1 MQTIWTRAVHSAW
14 RPSLK
19 QPLRE
24 CTTAHRGSMLQEA
37 APATPPWHI
46 WARSAASCALRHRA
60 QWRATVDAAARTSAA
75 ARLQLTGA
83 PVCAIAAVVGAGFGC
98 APSARLAPAGSKAA
112 GLGGEARALA
122 VALRARPKRAW
133 LVTQRGLWGRSGP
146 EIAVAREARMP
157 IPRGRDP
164 TQVRPLLLQTWV
176 DAMPARYQPYLRLAR
191 ADKPIGTWLLLWPGC
206 WSIAMVA
213 PAAGLPD
220 LLLLSKFALGAVVMR
235 GAGCTINDM
244 WDRDIDRK
252 VACTAPT
259 FTQPRACPSFAG
271 S

>member
-1 MQTIWTRAVHSAW
+1 MMQPLPPTCFLASIAPTTKHLRGLTMRSLFLVRALSSFSPMQRIWTRALHSAW

-19 QPLRE
+19 QSRD

-75 ARLQLTGA
+75 ARLPLTGT
-83 PVCAIAAVVGAGFGC
+83 PVCAIPAVVSTGLAC
-98 APSARLAPAGSKAA
+98 APSARLGPAGSEAA
-112 GLGGEARALA
+112 GLGGAQAAAPALA
-122 VALRARPKRAW
+122 VALRARPQRAW
-133 LVTQRGLWGRSGP
+133 LETRRGLWGRSGP

-164 TQVRPLLLQTWV
+164 TPVRLLPLPTWV

-191 ADKPIGTWLLLWPGC
+191 ADKPIGTWLLLWPG
-206 WSIAMVA
+206 
-213 PAAGLPD
+213 
-220 LLLLSKFALGAVVMR
+220 
-235 GAGCTINDM
+235 
-244 WDRDIDRK
+244 
-252 VACTAPT
+252 
-259 FTQPRACPSFAG
+259 
-271 S
+271 

>member
-1 MQTIWTRAVHSAW
+1 M
-14 RPSLK
+14 K
-19 QPLRE
+19 QPSE
-24 CTTAHRGSMLQEA
+24 CTTAHRGFMLHVA
-37 APATPPWHI
+37 SPDTHPCHI
-46 WARSAASCALRHRA
+46 WPRSAASCALLHRA
-60 QWRATVDAAARTSAA
+60 EWRATVDAAARQSAA
-75 ARLQLTGA
+75 ARLPLT
-83 PVCAIAAVVGAGFGC
+83 VVGAGLGC
-98 APSARLAPAGSKAA
+98 APGARLGPAGSEAA
-112 GLGGEARALA
+112 GLSHM
-122 VALRARPKRAW
+122 LRARPQRAW
-133 LVTQRGLWGRSGP
+133 LENRRGLWGRSGP

-164 TQVRPLLLQTWV
+164 MPVRSLPLPTWV
-176 DAMPARYQPYLRLAR
+176 DAMPAGYQPYLRLAR

-259 FTQPRACPSFAG
+259 FTQPRACPCFAG
-271 S
+271 SRGTQR